1 MEIIL
6 CVVLFLLGLIAGIL
20 LLDHFR
26 RARDAHRL
34 IETAERV
41 AAERAEREERLAE
54 ERTVHVNATAT
65 VFLKELRLLS
75 GSILQELQL
84 AAKERRALLDLAM
97 DRAPESSRCRRGPA
111 PAGRPIDG
119 GDCTL
124 SAEDP
129 TPPSGYRVSDL
140 LATTEDRTQ

>member
-6 CVVLFLLGLIAGIL
+6 CVVVFLLGLIAGIL
-20 LLDHFR
+20 WLGYFS
-26 RARDAHRL
+26 RAKDTNRQ

-41 AAERAEREERLAE
+41 AAARAAQEERLAE

-65 VFLKELRLLS
+65 VLLKELRLLS
-75 GSILQELQL
+75 GSILQELQS
-84 AAKERRALLDLAM
+84 AARERRALIDLATG
-97 DRAPESSRCRRGPA
+97 RTPESNGELYGPTST
-111 PAGRPIDG
+111 GRPIG
-119 GDCTL
+119 GGACTL